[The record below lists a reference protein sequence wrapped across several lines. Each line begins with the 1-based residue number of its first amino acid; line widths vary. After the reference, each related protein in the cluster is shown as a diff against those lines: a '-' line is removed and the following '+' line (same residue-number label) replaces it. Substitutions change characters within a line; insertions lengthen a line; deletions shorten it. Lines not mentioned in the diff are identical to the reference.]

1 MQSNVSY
8 IDNCYGCGMC
18 ASSCPKRIIEIS
30 LNAKGFYEPKI
41 QYKDACISCG
51 ICLNVCSY
59 IDKKIAV
66 GNSTPMACYASW
78 SNDADIRKI
87 CSSGGVGFEIAKYLI
102 NKGYKVVGV
111 RYDVAS
117 NRAVH
122 YISET
127 CDDLSAS
134 IGSKYIQSFTTDAF
148 MNISKKE
155 KYLITGTPC
164 QIDSFRR
171 YIRKFKCDDNFVLMD
186 FFCHGVPSMH
196 LWNKYSKSAQKI
208 TGKIVSVSWR
218 NKTNGWH
225 DSWDMNIL
233 GKVREELTGRSD
245 SYNLLIRD
253 SETFM
258 SHRWSHGNLFFKM
271 FLSNSCLG
279 KACYDRCKYKGV
291 SSSADI
297 RIGDLWGKTYEKDE
311 KGVSGVVAF
320 TEKGEDILNQLN
332 CQRVEHPWEI
342 VTEGQLHHKLK
353 KPLSHG
359 FICWLL
365 KTNVPLKLIF
375 YVVQLTRLPYLLK
388 CKLKI

>member
-1 MQSNVSY
+1 MQPNISY
-8 IDNCYGCGMC
+8 INNCYGCGMC
-18 ASSCPKRIIEIS
+18 ASSCPRQIIKIR
-30 LNAKGFYEPKI
+30 LNSKGFYEPKI
-41 QYKDACISCG
+41 QHEDACISCG

-59 IDKKIAV
+59 IDDKIAV
-66 GNSTPMACYASW
+66 GNSIPLACYASW

-87 CSSGGVGFEIAKYLI
+87 CSSGGVGFEIAKHLV

-111 RYDVAS
+111 KYDAAS

-122 YISET
+122 YIAET
-127 CDDLSAS
+127 CDELTPSM
-134 IGSKYIQSFTTDAF
+134 GSKYIQSFTADAF
-148 MNISKKE
+148 KNISRKE

-171 YIRKFKCDDNFVLMD
+171 YIRKFKCDDNFVLID

-196 LWNKYSKSAQKI
+196 LWDSYSKNVQKVI
-208 TGKIVSVSWR
+208 GKIVSVSWR
-218 NKTNGWH
+218 NKANDWH
-225 DSWDMNIL
+225 N
-233 GKVREELTGRSD
+233 
-245 SYNLLIRD
+245 SYNLLIRG
-253 SETFM
+253 EKTFIF
-258 SHRWSHGNLFFKM
+258 HRWSQGNLFFKM

-279 KACYDRCKYKGV
+279 KACYDHCKYKGA

-297 RIGDLWGKTYEKDE
+297 RIGDLWGKTYENDE

-320 TEKGEDILNQLN
+320 TEKGKDILHKLN
-332 CQRVEHPWEI
+332 CHREEHPWEI

-359 FICWLL
+359 FVCWLL
-365 KTNVPLKLIF
+365 KTNIPLKLIF
-375 YVVQLTRLPYLLK
+375 YVVQFTRLPYLLK